1 MLKSEITLYNFVYNI
16 SSEINKKMDSFD
28 YDSLDRYIRK
38 FKRNIIN
45 KLESTSISE
54 KDLKNQSDLLC
65 MVLDYSPK
73 MYDEKKFIK
82 KIELKPSTMLLD
94 DLNNEKNNIRSLIL
108 EKQVS
113 NEENSFDSD
122 KEQTIKLSRLSSKIC
137 KGETLQQKNPNGRTP
152 TKENILFLHM
162 KGLFYEIISKAI
174 ATAEKNN
181 INNFNNKLE
190 LKISCIVYCILL

>member
-1 MLKSEITLYNFVYNI
+1 
-16 SSEINKKMDSFD
+16 MDSFD
-28 YDSLDRYIRK
+28 YESLDRYLRK

-45 KLESTSISE
+45 KLECTNLCE

-73 MYDEKKFIK
+73 IYDEKKYMK
-82 KIELKPSTMLLD
+82 KIEIKPSAFLLD
-94 DLNNEKNNIRSLIL
+94 DLNIEKNNIRSFIL

-137 KGETLQQKNPNGRTP
+137 RETFHQNNSVGKNL
-152 TKENILFLHM
+152 TKENILLIHM
-162 KGLFYEIISKAI
+162 KDIIYQLISKAI
-174 ATAEKNN
+174 SISGNKNSN
-181 INNFNNKLE
+181 LE
-190 LKISCIVYCILL
+190 LKFSCKNLIKIFI

>member
-1 MLKSEITLYNFVYNI
+1 
-16 SSEINKKMDSFD
+16 MDSFD

-45 KLESTSISE
+45 KLESTNISE

-73 MYDEKKFIK
+73 MYDEKKLIK
-82 KIELKPSTMLLD
+82 KIEIKPSAFLLE

-137 KGETLQQKNPNGRTP
+137 KGETLHQKNPNGKTP
-152 TKENILFLHM
+152 TKENILLIHM
-162 KGLFYEIISKAI
+162 KELLYEIISKAF
-174 ATAEKNN
+174 AVAEKNN
-181 INNFNNKLE
+181 HYNNNLE
-190 LKISCIVYCILL
+190 LKISCIFNDIIIQFTLL

>member
-1 MLKSEITLYNFVYNI
+1 
-16 SSEINKKMDSFD
+16 MDSFD
-28 YDSLDRYIRK
+28 FDSLERYIRK

-45 KLESTSISE
+45 KLESTNLSE

-82 KIELKPSTMLLD
+82 KIEIKPSAMLLD

-113 NEENSFDSD
+113 NDDNSFDSE

-137 KGETLQQKNPNGRTP
+137 GAEIIHQKNPDGKNP
-152 TKENILFLHM
+152 TKEKIVLIHIKELLF
-162 KGLFYEIISKAI
+162 EIISKA
-174 ATAEKNN
+174 TSYAENAN
-181 INNFNNKLE
+181 INNNLE
-190 LKISCIVYCILL
+190 LKISCIFDLYLVFIF

>member
-1 MLKSEITLYNFVYNI
+1 
-16 SSEINKKMDSFD
+16 MDSFD

-45 KLESTSISE
+45 KLECTNLCE

-82 KIELKPSTMLLD
+82 KFEIKPSALLLD

-113 NEENSFDSD
+113 NEDNSSDSD

-137 KGETLQQKNPNGRTP
+137 KGESMYQSNSNEKTP
-152 TKENILFLHM
+152 TKENILLNRM
-162 KGLFYEIISKAI
+162 KEILIGIIFKAI
-174 ATAEKNN
+174 SIAENN
-181 INNFNNKLE
+181 NNNLE
-190 LKISCIVYCILL
+190 LKISSNFFY

>member
-1 MLKSEITLYNFVYNI
+1 
-16 SSEINKKMDSFD
+16 MDSFD

-45 KLESTSISE
+45 KLESTNLSE

-82 KIELKPSTMLLD
+82 KIEIKPSTLLLE
-94 DLNNEKNNIRSLIL
+94 DLNTEKNNIRSLIL

-113 NEENSFDSD
+113 NDENSFDSD

-137 KGETLQQKNPNGRTP
+137 RSDLHHNNTNGKTP
-152 TKENILFLHM
+152 TKENLLLLHIKEIL
-162 KGLFYEIISKAI
+162 YEIVSKAI
-174 ATAEKNN
+174 SIANN
-181 INNFNNKLE
+181 NVNLE
-190 LKISCIVYCILL
+190 LKISCREIIY

>member
-1 MLKSEITLYNFVYNI
+1 
-16 SSEINKKMDSFD
+16 MDSFD
-28 YDSLDRYIRK
+28 YDSLERYIRK

-45 KLESTSISE
+45 KLESTNLSE

-73 MYDEKKFIK
+73 MYDEKKIMK
-82 KIELKPSTMLLD
+82 KIEIKPSAFLLD
-94 DLNNEKNNIRSLIL
+94 DLNHEKNNIRSLIL

-137 KGETLQQKNPNGRTP
+137 RGENLQQKNSNGKTP
-152 TKENILFLHM
+152 TKDNILLIHM
-162 KGLFYEIISKAI
+162 KELLYEIVSKAI
-174 ATAEKNN
+174 AITE
-181 INNFNNKLE
+181 INNNLE
-190 LKISCIVYCILL
+190 LKISCIFITS

>member
-1 MLKSEITLYNFVYNI
+1 
-16 SSEINKKMDSFD
+16 MDSFD
-28 YDSLDRYIRK
+28 FDSLDRYIRK

-45 KLESTSISE
+45 KLESTNLSE

-82 KIELKPSTMLLD
+82 KIEIKPSTLLLE
-94 DLNNEKNNIRSLIL
+94 DLNQEKNNIRSLIL

-113 NEENSFDSD
+113 NEESSSDSD

-137 KGETLQQKNPNGRTP
+137 RSDLHQNNPNAKTP
-152 TKENILFLHM
+152 TKENLLLIHIREIL
-162 KGLFYEIISKAI
+162 YEIVSRAISVA
-174 ATAEKNN
+174 NN
-181 INNFNNKLE
+181 NVNLE
-190 LKISCIVYCILL
+190 LKISCKEQNNYSFLLSMFF